1 MIRIATCAAVM
12 ISGAAFA
19 QTEMAEIDRPASE
32 LNQVLAHPLE
42 VPEGE
47 LEARVV
53 RAKIEPR
60 TIAAWHTHPTPVYLY
75 IAKGTLTM
83 EIEGQERRHV
93 AAGKAVAEPLNAP
106 MRVLN
111 EGDEPVEVI
120 VFQISP
126 PKTEFLK
133 Q

>member
-1 MIRIATCAAVM
+1 MIRIASCAAFMV
-12 ISGAAFA
+12 SGAAFA

-42 VPEGE
+42 IPEGE

-53 RAKIEPR
+53 RAMIEPR

-75 IAKGTLTM
+75 IATGTLTM
-83 EIEGQERRHV
+83 EVEGQERRQV
-93 AAGKAVAEPLNAP
+93 AAGEAIAEPLNSP
-106 MRVLN
+106 MRVIN
-111 EGDEPVEVI
+111 EGDEAVEII

-126 PKTEFLK
+126 PKSEFLK

>member
-1 MIRIATCAAVM
+1 MLRALTCAAIL

-47 LEARVV
+47 MEARVV
-53 RAKIEPR
+53 RAMIEPR

-83 EIEGQERRHV
+83 EIEGQERRQVV
-93 AAGKAVAEPLNAP
+93 AGEAIAEPLNSS
-106 MRVLN
+106 MRVIN

-126 PKTEFLK
+126 PKSEFLK